1 MAICITLREA
11 TDSILSGIDKYLF
24 FIASFSPLWI
34 IMTVGY
40 AIDNQAFQYLWLAVA
55 VPSTATTISIL
66 LVVRKFHALRRSTNA
81 KKIKVEKAHEV
92 TVKYIPY
99 IMSYLFLILVEI
111 NDLGTL
117 VVVVASL
124 ALVGTLYVKT
134 RMVLINPALLL
145 VGFRV
150 YKVRATN
157 YDRPIMIISKRYPE
171 NIMNVRDIDHDLCI
185 VQKKQNQ

>member
-1 MAICITLREA
+1 MREVL
-11 TDSILSGIDKYLF
+11 DSMLSGIDKYMF

-34 IMTVGY
+34 IMMVGY
-40 AIDNQAFQYLWLAVA
+40 ALDNQASQYLWPAVTI
-55 VPSTATTISIL
+55 PSAATTVSVL
-66 LVVRKFHALRRSTNA
+66 LIVRKFRALRRSTNA
-81 KKIKVEKAHEV
+81 KKIKVEEAHEV

-111 NDLGTL
+111 DDLGTL

-134 RMVLINPALLL
+134 SMVLTNPALLL

-150 YKVRATN
+150 YKVRATD
-157 YDRPIMIISKRYPE
+157 YDRPITIISKRYPE
-171 NIMNVRDIDHDLCI
+171 NTVKVRDVDHDLCI
-185 VQKKQNQ
+185 TQKKQNH